1 MGRLARFLR
10 LEGARPIDGRA
21 ADTHAHAS
29 ARFRA
34 IEPRRDPAAPAD
46 DPFAPPPE
54 PELRLEVAPDQ
65 APEADLAKEQRRARA
80 EAELA
85 ELERTR
91 LAQQTRDE
99 PPAPAWLQRP
109 GFHVLA
115 RLTTVDRVVILGTA
129 SLVIGILAQLAG
141 PVAWGLL
148 PIVAAVVVGSHFLH
162 RA

>member
-1 MGRLARFLR
+1 MGRFARFLR
-10 LEGARPIDGRA
+10 LEGARPTDGA
-21 ADTHAHAS
+21 ADTRAHAS

-46 DPFAPPPE
+46 DPFAPPRE

-65 APEADLAKEQRRARA
+65 APEADLAKAQRRARA

-85 ELERTR
+85 ELARTR
-91 LAQQTRDE
+91 ITGDVREE

-109 GFHVLA
+109 GFHALA
-115 RLTTVDRVVILGTA
+115 RLTTVDRIVILGTA
-129 SLVIGILAQLAG
+129 ALVIGVVAQLAG
-141 PVAWGLL
+141 PIAWGLL
-148 PIVAAVVVGSHFLH
+148 PIVIAVVIGSHFLH